1 MPLIDDIVSFFSRH
15 RGYFF
20 GKALLMAA
28 VAGASTFFGG
38 SILIPGMVIVGG
50 GLALRAY
57 GRFSA
62 LGYYKQEMVDLYRD
76 DIAQHLGIAPE
87 QVTIGHLKE
96 AAKENEVIAQALER
110 QQKKTF
116 IEVGTSLLTAA
127 VTFGLFYVFGD
138 ASAIQNFVAKDL
150 GLGQLLGNAVNFI
163 GLSTVGSFSGLVL
176 HDGLSLAIGAR
187 TGTLKAA
194 AHDLI
199 LAMDHDV
206 RRGRP
211 ISREQIYG
219 VLVAGNPQ
227 LEERIRHQFH
237 KSYSWMSA
245 AEKSNVLH
253 TFGIAAALDD
263 LAQQINNGEIR
274 PGRLAYLMDDDALHT
289 SRAAQTLAISN
300 EPAQE
305 KSNFVER
312 LGLSAR
318 SHEGFAAKLRDEES
332 TPTALVR

>member
-76 DIAQHLGIAPE
+76 DIASQFGIAPE

-96 AAKENEVIAQALER
+96 AARENEVIAQALER

-150 GLGQLLGNAVNFI
+150 GLGQFLGNALNFI

-199 LAMDHDV
+199 LAMDHDL
-206 RRGRP
+206 RRGRAIRP
-211 ISREQIYG
+211 EQVYG

-227 LEERIRHQFH
+227 LEERIRTHFH
-237 KSYSWMSA
+237 KSYGWMSTT
-245 AEKSNVLH
+245 EKAKVLQ
-253 TFGIAAALDD
+253 TFGITEALDG
-263 LAQQINNGEIR
+263 LTQQINAGEIP
-274 PGRLAYLMDDDALHT
+274 PGHLAYLMDDDALHT
-289 SRAAQTLAISN
+289 SRTSQVAAK
-300 EPAQE
+300 EPAPAQA

-312 LGLSAR
+312 LGLRAR

-332 TPTALVR
+332 ARTAVAR